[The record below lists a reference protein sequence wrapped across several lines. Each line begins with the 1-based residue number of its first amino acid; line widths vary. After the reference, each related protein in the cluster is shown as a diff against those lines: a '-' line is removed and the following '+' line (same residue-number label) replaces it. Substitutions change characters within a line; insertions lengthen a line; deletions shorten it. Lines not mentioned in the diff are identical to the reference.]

1 MPLPFTLTSL
11 PLRPAERVLSPLQ
24 RNFSIQ
30 PLLEPEQGTP
40 AMAFRTPAAPLFQGK
55 VRKMDEDRMEG
66 SGKKL
71 KGDIKEGAGKLTGDQ
86 KLQGEGRADKAEGKI
101 Q

>member
-1 MPLPFTLTSL
+1 
-11 PLRPAERVLSPLQ
+11 
-24 RNFSIQ
+24 
-30 PLLEPEQGTP
+30 
-40 AMAFRTPAAPLFQGK
+40 
-55 VRKMDEDRMEG
+55 MDQDRAEG

-101 Q
+101 QKAVGSIKDSVRDAFSSDKK